1 VSLPGEVKIEGKR
14 SKATQ
19 GGQGRVPKV
28 QSWRS
33 RIGAIISALERTEAT
48 ELNRS
53 DMEGLFRL
61 QRRAALRLME
71 RVGPTEEAGEWRID
85 RVRLLEWLQKL
96 STQERDEDE
105 RSRKVRKALQQA
117 ELENNRLRAELRRL
131 GRPDPAAWTVPPEV
145 FAARMSSLPEG
156 IEVGPGRV
164 SVSFSPEDPLAGAR
178 KLHEL
183 SLAMLNDWEG
193 FRRRAG
199 SVDHASTDLAIELL
213 TTELEAAKQHGVEG
227 F

>member
-1 VSLPGEVKIEGKR
+1 M
-14 SKATQ
+14 
-19 GGQGRVPKV
+19 PKV

-33 RIGAIISALERTEAT
+33 RIGAIISALEQAEAT
-48 ELNRS
+48 VLDRS
-53 DMEGLFRL
+53 DMEELFKL

-85 RVRLLEWLQKL
+85 RVELLEWLQKL
-96 STQERDEDE
+96 SSQERDEDE
-105 RSRKVRKALQQA
+105 RSRKVRNALRQA
-117 ELENNRLRAELRRL
+117 EQENNRLRAELRRL

-164 SVSFSPEDPLAGAR
+164 SVSFAPEDPLSGAR
-178 KLHEL
+178 MLHEL

-193 FRRRAG
+193 FRRRVG
-199 SVDHASTDLAIELL
+199 SVDQTSSDAAIDLL
-213 TTELEAAKQHGVEG
+213 TAELEALKQHGVDG
-227 F
+227 I